1 MKRVLLT
8 FAAIAAMVSANAQ
21 TTYNY
26 FDPAD
31 CDADGWLWFDTQEK
45 IDKYVGLQ
53 SLPDDPNPKIMLLAA
68 TYENADFEFPEPY
81 TDPAIKGY
89 NAEGVQ
95 GGEGS
100 WTGAIVLCGG
110 TTNRGSTDPNGGAI
124 FLQLPDCAEFAL
136 ALSQE
141 YNSIQIGLRG
151 AKDWKEDVDANVI
164 RTYFN
169 MGIFGKP
176 LAKEYQF
183 RWLNIQDVENTLDV
197 SCHKIQSPAG
207 EKVSAFVRQN
217 CDVPLLI
224 HGIKVFTY
232 TDNGYGS
239 SGSGVADIEIGNS
252 NAPVE
257 YFNMQGVK
265 VANPE
270 NGLYIRRQGTK
281 VEKIML

>member
-1 MKRVLLT
+1 MKKVLLT
-8 FAAIAAMVSANAQ
+8 LAAFAAVSTANAQ

-31 CDADGWLWFDTQEK
+31 CDAEGWLWLNTQEK
-45 IDKYVGLQ
+45 IDKYVGFQ
-53 SLPDDPNPKIMLLAA
+53 TMSSKPKIMLLSA
-68 TYENADFEFPEPY
+68 TYENSDFEYPEPY
-81 TDPAIKGY
+81 TDATIKGY

-110 TTNRGSTDPNGGAI
+110 TTNRGSLDPNGGAI
-124 FLQLPDCAEFAL
+124 MLQLPDCAEFAL
-136 ALSQE
+136 AMSQE

-151 AKDWKEDVDANVI
+151 AIGWKEDVDANVI
-164 RTYFN
+164 TTSLN
-169 MGIFGKP
+169 MGLFGKP
-176 LAKEYQF
+176 LAKEYQYK
-183 RWLNIQDVENTLDV
+183 WLNIQDVENTNEV

-207 EKVSAFVRQN
+207 EKVTAFVRQN

-224 HGIKVFTY
+224 QGIKVFTY
-232 TDNGYGS
+232 TDNGYGPNS
-239 SGSGVADIEIGNS
+239 AVTEIDADNS

-265 VANPE
+265 VTNPE
-270 NGLYIRRQGTK
+270 NGLYIRRQGSK